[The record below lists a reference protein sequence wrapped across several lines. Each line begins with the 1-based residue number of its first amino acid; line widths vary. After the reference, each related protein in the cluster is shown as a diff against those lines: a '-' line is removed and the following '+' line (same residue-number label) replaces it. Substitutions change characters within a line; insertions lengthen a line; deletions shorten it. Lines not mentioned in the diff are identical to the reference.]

1 MRVAACIE
9 TLFWWWLPGHYM
21 YYFRDAKAS
30 HTERTFLTY
39 LKSFHITELRRKA
52 PLRIDGISL
61 QNAFKGCVLGNKCK
75 N

>member
-1 MRVAACIE
+1 MMTSWALHELLLGCQ
-9 TLFWWWLPGHYM
+9 G
-21 YYFRDAKAS
+21 KS
-30 HTERTFLTY
+30 HRRTFLTY

-61 QNAFKGCVLGNKCK
+61 QNAFKGCVLENKCK